1 MDHII
6 SGCISGDRQSQETL
20 YREYFNYAMTVCI
33 PYCNTDFEAEEMVN
47 DGFMKVF
54 DKIEKFDQT
63 RPFTPWIR
71 RIMINSAIDHIRSQ
85 KKHYLNEDIDEELSV
100 TSDDLSV
107 IDRISSDEL
116 LSKVMELS
124 PGYRSVFLLYAVE
137 GYKHYEIADQL
148 GISEGTSKSNF
159 AKAKRKL
166 QDSLKN
172 WGN

>member
-1 MDHII
+1 
-6 SGCISGDRQSQETL
+6 
-20 YREYFNYAMTVCI
+20 MTICV

-54 DKIEKFDQT
+54 DKISSFDKS
-63 RPFTPWIR
+63 RSFTPWIR

-85 KKHYLNEDIDEELSV
+85 RKHYLNEDIDSTPAV
-100 TSDDLSV
+100 TSDDISV
-107 IDRISSDEL
+107 LDQITSEEL
-116 LSKVMELS
+116 MEKVKELS

-137 GYKHYEIADQL
+137 GFKHHEIADQL

-172 WGN
+172 WGS